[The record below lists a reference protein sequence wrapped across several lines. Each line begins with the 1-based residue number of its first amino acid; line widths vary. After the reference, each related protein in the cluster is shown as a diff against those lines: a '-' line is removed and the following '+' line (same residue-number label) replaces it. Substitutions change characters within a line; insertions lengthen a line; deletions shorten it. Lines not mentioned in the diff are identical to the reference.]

1 MLCRE
6 RDPIGL
12 KHHIQFPNGAGISKE
27 THAEAQSPANSFSG
41 PWRQKLASNFL
52 ELESQVIVR
61 CHVGAGNYV

>member
-27 THAEAQSPANSFSG
+27 TQAEAQSPANSFSG
-41 PWRQKLASNFL
+41 PRRQKLAERERHRRGHFL
-52 ELESQVIVR
+52 VETFS
-61 CHVGAGNYV
+61 